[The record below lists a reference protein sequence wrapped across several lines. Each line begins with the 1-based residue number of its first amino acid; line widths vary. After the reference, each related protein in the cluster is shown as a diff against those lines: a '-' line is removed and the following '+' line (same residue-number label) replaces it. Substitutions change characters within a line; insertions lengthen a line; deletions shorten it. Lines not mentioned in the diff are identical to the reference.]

1 LALLAL
7 NAAGISSPERTMK
20 LIELMER
27 LGLWPLGMT
36 LEDAG
41 AVDCAQADQRL
52 EASRAIV
59 VPPGMR
65 PLIHAACWPT
75 EYDRRTRH

>member
-1 LALLAL
+1 
-7 NAAGISSPERTMK
+7 MK

-36 LEDAG
+36 LEDAR
-41 AVDCAQADQRL
+41 AVDRSRADKRL
-52 EASRAIV
+52 EASRTII
-59 VPPGMR
+59 VPPSMR